1 MHCHMNNM
9 PRQIRHQPV
18 LNNLPG
24 TQALV
29 ETQTALGRRSL
40 LVPGGEVPR
49 PGGYFGGEAQEFT
62 FYCKP
67 VLSLITHTAS

>member
-1 MHCHMNNM
+1 M
-9 PRQIRHQPV
+9 PLQIRHQPA
-18 LNNLPG
+18 LNNLPA

-29 ETQTALGRRSL
+29 ETQTTLGRRSL

-49 PGGYFGGEAQEFT
+49 AGGYFGGEAQEFA

-67 VLSLITHTAS
+67 VLSLITHTAG